1 MFGIRIVGTPKEVME
16 EINEMVRVDEE
27 ITLDKRMSE
36 ADDTDR
42 SEIEVEGNYSTYEE

>member
-16 EINEMVRVDEE
+16 EIDEMVRVDEE

-36 ADDTDR
+36 ADDRDNDIANGW
-42 SEIEVEGNYSTYEE
+42 EPNK